1 MSLKFFHVVFVAA
14 VVALGLFC
22 GGLLVRGYLQS
33 DDVTL
38 LFGGIGAFAAAGGML
53 VYGAWFLRKMK
64 AAQIT

>member
-14 VVALGLFC
+14 SVGLGLLF
-22 GGLLVRGYLQS
+22 GGWLVRGYLQS
-33 DDVTL
+33 NEVTL
-38 LFGGIGAFAAAGGML
+38 LLGAIGAFAAAGGMM